1 MRRFALKMFGRKGGR
16 RARALPC
23 RETQAGRGARQV
35 VTPSRPARGPVTA
48 FPHRAERERE
58 REAKHHGAYGV
69 DISVDTPWWRTS
81 SSSARPGLLPASWE
95 GLGFHLVAGSG
106 PAGRAQGQGNKGQW
120 KSRNGG
126 AGQTGGR
133 ETRNHAHGSPR
144 GADATKCRARH
155 LGEGRTTSAL
165 ERTHI
170 TLTS

>member
-1 MRRFALKMFGRKGGR
+1 VRCRAERPRPGAGLGRSSPPRDPPVG
-16 RARALPC
+16 
-23 RETQAGRGARQV
+23 Q
-35 VTPSRPARGPVTA
+35 SRLSRIVQ
-48 FPHRAERERE
+48 RERERE

-106 PAGRAQGQGNKGQW
+106 PAGRAHGQGNKGQW

>member
-1 MRRFALKMFGRKGGR
+1 VPRDPG
-16 RARALPC
+16 RARGS
-23 RETQAGRGARQV
+23 AGRHPLA
-35 VTPSRPARGPVTA
+35 TRPWASHG
-48 FPHRAERERE
+48 FPASCRERE

-106 PAGRAQGQGNKGQW
+106 PAGRAHGQGNKGQW